1 MYTYS
6 TPRVNQEV
14 QYGRARDAGEA
25 ADDLNIKFHTV
36 PSQMTNKKSCD
47 SL

>member
-6 TPRVNQEV
+6 TSRVNQEV

-25 ADDLNIKFHTV
+25 ADDLNITFHTV
-36 PSQMTNKKSCD
+36 SSQMTNEKSCD